1 MDCPAPCASAS
12 HSVPRQP
19 WPRPR
24 SGCRSCTRSCHFA
37 AREALWR
44 PERSFFSGLACGGA
58 GTGSGPGPSLSS
70 PVFSEPFGGAT
81 RGDTACVA
89 AQNLAGAVWCYQ
101 PKGIPP
107 SSSYTHFSSQEH
119 TSGLVLA
126 LAGLGAALYS
136 PRRENPVPTA
146 LKSNGFGNKK
156 PEVNLFGTSTPL
168 WISALKKTA
177 RSRSL
182 HYSLSFGILSCRE
195 GFLSLFILD
204 SEGGKRSKIQAQMKR
219 KEFLSLF
226 ILDSERKQLS
236 SSQSVMKRRAI

>member
-58 GTGSGPGPSLSS
+58 GTGSGP
-70 PVFSEPFGGAT
+70 
-81 RGDTACVA
+81 
-89 AQNLAGAVWCYQ
+89 
-101 PKGIPP
+101 GIPP

-204 SEGGKRSKIQAQMKR
+204 SEGGKRSKIQAQMKSSVTEAGLQL
-219 KEFLSLF
+219 KAVLLHQPPKIYFFFLS
-226 ILDSERKQLS
+226 ERGSLGDTEL
-236 SSQSVMKRRAI
+236 